1 MGEGGLPLA
10 GEGSSLGLA
19 LRGGSLLSLSPPS
32 PIWMCLPEGRRKGSV
47 DGLCVRSNP
56 RAGDARIPR
65 AVCKCLYLFLT
76 VVTLALSVVRRR
88 HS

>member
-32 PIWMCLPEGRRKGSV
+32 PIWLCFPEGRRQGSV
-47 DGLCVRSNP
+47 DGLCV
-56 RAGDARIPR
+56 
-65 AVCKCLYLFLT
+65 
-76 VVTLALSVVRRR
+76 
-88 HS
+88 

>member
-1 MGEGGLPLA
+1 MGERGLPLT

-32 PIWMCLPEGRRKGSV
+32 PVWMCLPEGWREGSV
-47 DGLCVRSNP
+47 DGLCVRSNS
-56 RAGDARIPR
+56 RAGDEGVPGA
-65 AVCKCLYLFLT
+65 AYKCLYPFLT
-76 VVTLALSVVRRR
+76 TVTLALSVVRRG